1 MIRLFLFAVF
11 SFIFSFS
18 TLAQTKR
25 VLIEEGTGT
34 WCQWC
39 PRGNVFSDQ
48 MTQDYD
54 AIPIAIHRNDD
65 MEIPGTVSYFAMTNI
80 TGLPNGNIDRTQL
93 FIDPLNWGIA
103 TDLQSNISP
112 AADIEV
118 TTEFD
123 SITRSIAISITATMY
138 SNLNGDYRLGA
149 VVLEDAVT
157 GPAPSYNQSNAY
169 AGGGNG
175 PMGGYELLASSI
187 PASEVAYDHVARQL
201 VSEYQG
207 DPNSLP
213 TELNNSNQYTH
224 NLSWELPIE
233 QDQQYVYVVAYM
245 TNATTGEIINA
256 NKSAYLMGNTNAK
269 PKFLS
274 QPLVY
279 ATPTNLYQYDV
290 LCHDPDNE
298 SVTITIASGPDWL
311 SINQNSDNKATISG
325 MPINT
330 GVYQVVLSATDG
342 ENNSLQSFELE
353 VIQNNGDWIFVG
365 DEAFTSTENVTI
377 DIAIDSN
384 NTVYLAYTNKAD
396 KMIIQKFENETWSV
410 LGNVI
415 NGNSYTSAIEIDK
428 DNNPIV
434 ATIDNN
440 IAKVYQWKNE
450 IWQQLG
456 ENLGSSSGD
465 IDIAVANDGTI
476 YVAYKNNNDDSKGFC
491 KKWNG
496 NNWTIVG
503 ETNFNVLIESLAIWP
518 RIVTDSQNNPIV
530 IYATSESGYG
540 PYFSRVSSFDGQSW
554 NILGEGNI
562 DTIGSA
568 YNHSIAI
575 DNNDKLYISS
585 TIGYQDHILNVYTF
599 NQDEWQKIGSN
610 VANEAVYY
618 NNISVNSNGNI
629 AVIYENE
636 GNGKTTVS
644 GYDGENWV
652 YIGLPLFTNHSAGH
666 AIAYSNEDI
675 PYIAYIDEL
684 QNEKISV
691 KKYSFNS
698 GNPSNINTNT
708 NNQNAIIYPNPN
720 NGNFTLEAKE
730 FFTYNI
736 IDIHGRVLIKDKKI
750 KNKTEVKLENLKS
763 GVYFIELKGNSKKE
777 TIQFLRY

>member
-274 QPLVY
+274 QPFVY
-279 ATPTNLYQYDV
+279 ATPSNLYQYDV
-290 LCHDPDNE
+290 LCHDPDDE

-465 IDIAVANDGTI
+465 IDIAVANDGT
-476 YVAYKNNNDDSKGFC
+476 YTWPTKTTTMTQKDFVKNG
-491 KKWNG
+491 
-496 NNWTIVG
+496 TEI
-503 ETNFNVLIESLAIWP
+503 T
-518 RIVTDSQNNPIV
+518 
-530 IYATSESGYG
+530 
-540 PYFSRVSSFDGQSW
+540 GQS
-554 NILGEGNI
+554 
-562 DTIGSA
+562 
-568 YNHSIAI
+568 
-575 DNNDKLYISS
+575 
-585 TIGYQDHILNVYTF
+585 
-599 NQDEWQKIGSN
+599 
-610 VANEAVYY
+610 
-618 NNISVNSNGNI
+618 
-629 AVIYENE
+629 
-636 GNGKTTVS
+636 
-644 GYDGENWV
+644 
-652 YIGLPLFTNHSAGH
+652 
-666 AIAYSNEDI
+666 
-675 PYIAYIDEL
+675 
-684 QNEKISV
+684 
-691 KKYSFNS
+691 
-698 GNPSNINTNT
+698 
-708 NNQNAIIYPNPN
+708 
-720 NGNFTLEAKE
+720 
-730 FFTYNI
+730 
-736 IDIHGRVLIKDKKI
+736 
-750 KNKTEVKLENLKS
+750 
-763 GVYFIELKGNSKKE
+763 
-777 TIQFLRY
+777 